1 MIDECV
7 KILLDDINPRDL
19 QFLDCY
25 RDAIGLLVSADKTA
39 PVISSNRIQ
48 RQECITSLADFRDQ
62 DIHENIE
69 TIATVKADDELS
81 MVLRASA
88 IINELQILYDI
99 VQEQD
104 RIIRMFCT
112 KRWGQTWTN
121 SRTTGAL
128 ILKDTV
134 KKLQNFLSEF
144 KKLESNCS
152 GIKSDV
158 RKA

>member
-88 IINELQILYDI
+88 IMN
-99 VQEQD
+99 
-104 RIIRMFCT
+104 
-112 KRWGQTWTN
+112 
-121 SRTTGAL
+121 
-128 ILKDTV
+128 
-134 KKLQNFLSEF
+134 KL
-144 KKLESNCS
+144 
-152 GIKSDV
+152 
-158 RKA
+158 